1 MPRRPHPPSD
11 GPRAR
16 RQIYVETLVR
26 LAGEDGV
33 EAVWHL
39 TQDPLLHP
47 RWDLRFTHITP
58 EPTATGTAATGTAAT
73 GTAATGTA
81 ATGTAARGTTDGEVA
96 PTPGHQRFRYEIRAP
111 GALGRRWALRG
122 WGTSVGHRRDDDGHG
137 TSALRFHPDDALS
150 PLGPGSGYW
159 RYVPTD
165 GGVRFLTGYDYQPG
179 WGRLGVALDPV
190 VVRPLV
196 GWATAWSF
204 DRLRL
209 WAERGLDPSR
219 SRDAAVALTATR
231 LAGVAAGAL
240 LVARGVRDLIGR
252 DGGAAGRVG
261 AAGSVGSVGS
271 VLGGLVLVAAAAGA
285 PTPSTVPSA
294 RRTLRHPPDR
304 RAARVPRSLATLA
317 APRTIPHAPAPP
329 TDHQGAPA

>member
-1 MPRRPHPPSD
+1 MPRHPRPSSD

-26 LAGEDGV
+26 LAGEGGV

-58 EPTATGTAATGTAAT
+58 EPTA
-73 GTAATGTA
+73 
-81 ATGTAARGTTDGEVA
+81 ARGTATTGATDDVA
-96 PTPGHQRFRYEIRAP
+96 STPGHQRFRYEIRAP

-165 GGVRFLTGYDYQPG
+165 GGVRFLTGYDYEPG
-179 WGRLGVALDPV
+179 WGRLGAALDPV

-196 GWATAWSF
+196 GWTTAWSF

-231 LAGVAAGAL
+231 VAGVTAGAL
-240 LVARGVRDLIGR
+240 LVARGVRDVFAR
-252 DGGAAGRVG
+252 DGGATGRVG
-261 AAGSVGSVGS
+261 AIGCVG
-271 VLGGLVLVAAAAGA
+271 GGFVLVASSAGA
-285 PTPSTVPSA
+285 PTPSNVPSA
-294 RRTLRHPPDR
+294 RRTLRHPPDG
-304 RAARVPRSLATLA
+304 RAARAPRSLATLA
-317 APRTIPHAPAPP
+317 APSTIPNAPAPP
-329 TDHQGAPA
+329 TDHPGAPS